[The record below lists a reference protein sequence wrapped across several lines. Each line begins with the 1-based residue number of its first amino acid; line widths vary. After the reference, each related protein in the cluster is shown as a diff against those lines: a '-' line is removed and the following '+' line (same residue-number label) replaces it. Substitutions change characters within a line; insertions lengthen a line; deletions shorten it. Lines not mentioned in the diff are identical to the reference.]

1 MSEENRGRSGSH
13 QHRGGSGRDH
23 RNFRRN
29 GAGDRKRR
37 FERRDG
43 ERRYSNRGERDGERR
58 YERRDGE
65 HREHRYGDRDGEHR
79 FRRDGEGFERRG
91 KGNRSF
97 DRKDHKRNN
106 DRQFNR
112 RDHNRGNANRDA
124 KGSQSFYES
133 ARQNSD
139 GTISYPSQNPYTDR
153 RPNEPVMPK
162 GIEWSMLSRDERDR
176 LRGLSKEHAE
186 NIGLHMLAAYSLAD
200 TDPQWALQH
209 AQWIAKQASR
219 IDMARETLA
228 FLAYRQ
234 GDYKLALREFKTAFR
249 MNGFLDYLPF
259 IADCERGLG
268 HPERA
273 IEVALSDD
281 AKQLRGESKAEMFLV
296 LAGAQGDL
304 GNWDKAIDIVHTL
317 GRSRG
322 ISGEYRMRALQAEQ
336 NFLEQA
342 GRLEESA
349 QLDDLVERLE
359 DEYADIEP
367 DDEEVVIDNDLED
380 VSDDI
385 LEGLGIDL
393 HPVTEEDAEHSEE
406 SATESADGDAEV
418 DTETEALSEEPS
430 SDESSTDISTSDE
443 LADPESDQAEQE

>member
-1 MSEENRGRSGSH
+1 MSEENRGRSGSRGY
-13 QHRGGSGRDH
+13 RGGGERDRKGFGGNRSHGH
-23 RNFRRN
+23 RD
-29 GAGDRKRR
+29 GDRRGFKRGDRDQHKR
-37 FERRDG
+37 FDRKDGERRYDRRDG
-43 ERRYSNRGERDGERR
+43 ERRYNRKDGERRYDRRDGERR
-58 YERRDGE
+58 YEHRDG
-65 HREHRYGDRDGEHR
+65 DRRLE
-79 FRRDGEGFERRG
+79 RRDGEGFE
-91 KGNRSF
+91 
-97 DRKDHKRNN
+97 H
-106 DRQFNR
+106 
-112 RDHNRGNANRDA
+112 RGNARRSNDNRARGNQDWHGKRRDDDQRKHSRGA
-124 KGSQSFYES
+124 AQGSKSFYEG

-162 GIEWSMLSRDERDR
+162 GLEWSMLSSDERER

-200 TDPQWALQH
+200 SDPQWAMQH

-219 IDMARETLA
+219 IDITRETLA

-234 GDYKLALREFKTAFR
+234 GDYKLALREFRTAFR

-273 IEVALSDD
+273 IEVALSED
-281 AKQLRGESKAEMFLV
+281 AKQLRGGSKAEMFLV

-304 GNWDKAIDIVHTL
+304 GNWDKAIEIVHTL

-342 GRLEESA
+342 GRIEES
-349 QLDDLVERLE
+349 QKLDDLVERLE

-367 DDEEVVIDNDLED
+367 EDEDVVVDNDLEQI
-380 VSDDI
+380 SDDI

-393 HPVTEEDAEHSEE
+393 HPVEEDADSEDEEEE
-406 SATESADGDAEV
+406 SAESDNADSESESTE
-418 DTETEALSEEPS
+418 DTNETSEEN
-430 SDESSTDISTSDE
+430 
-443 LADPESDQAEQE
+443 